1 MNEELILSRLKEIRD
16 DQKFIVEKV
25 SRMDREMEISRNGF
39 TPHQIVEM
47 LHFVSKLKEKEEKYN
62 ETIRKAIISW
72 AVPIMMSAMIL
83 GFFMIYNI
91 K

>member
-16 DQKFIVEKV
+16 DQKFIVEKI

-62 ETIRKAIISW
+62 ETIRKAIVSW
-72 AVPIMMSAMIL
+72 IVPILLGSIIL
-83 GFFMIYNI
+83 GLIQMY

>member
-25 SRMDREMEISRNGF
+25 SRMDREMEITRNGF

-62 ETIRKAIISW
+62 ETIRKAIVSW
-72 AVPIMMSAMIL
+72 IVPILLGSIIL
-83 GFFMIYNI
+83 GLIQMY

>member
-16 DQKFIVEKV
+16 DQKFIVEKI

-72 AVPIMMSAMIL
+72 ITPILLGSIIL
-83 GFFMIYNI
+83 GLIQMY

>member
-1 MNEELILSRLKEIRD
+1 
-16 DQKFIVEKV
+16 
-25 SRMDREMEISRNGF
+25 MEITRNGF

-62 ETIRKAIISW
+62 ETIRKAIVSW
-72 AVPIMMSAMIL
+72 IVPILLGSIIL
-83 GFFMIYNI
+83 GLIQMY

>member
-16 DQKFIVEKV
+16 DQKFIVEKI

-47 LHFVSKLKEKEEKYN
+47 LHFVAKLKEKEEKYN
-62 ETIRKAIISW
+62 ETIRKAIVSW
-72 AVPIMMSAMIL
+72 IVPILLGSIIL
-83 GFFMIYNI
+83 GLIQMY

>member
-62 ETIRKAIISW
+62 ETIRKAIVSW
-72 AVPIMMSAMIL
+72 IVPILLGSIIL
-83 GFFMIYNI
+83 GLIQMY

>member
-16 DQKFIVEKV
+16 DQKFIVEKI

-47 LHFVSKLKEKEEKYN
+47 LHFVAKLKEKEEKYN

-72 AVPIMMSAMIL
+72 ITPILLGSIIL
-83 GFFMIYNI
+83 GLIQMY

>member
-16 DQKFIVEKV
+16 DQKFIVEKI

-72 AVPIMMSAMIL
+72 ITPILL
-83 GFFMIYNI
+83 GSIVLGLIQMY

>member
-25 SRMDREMEISRNGF
+25 SRMDREMEITRNGF

-47 LHFVSKLKEKEEKYN
+47 LHFVSKLKEKEEKHN
-62 ETIRKAIISW
+62 ETIRKAIVSW
-72 AVPIMMSAMIL
+72 IVPILLGSIIL
-83 GFFMIYNI
+83 GLIQMY

>member
-16 DQKFIVEKV
+16 DQKFIVEKI

-47 LHFVSKLKEKEEKYN
+47 LHFVAKLKEKEEKYN

-72 AVPIMMSAMIL
+72 ITPILL
-83 GFFMIYNI
+83 GSIVLGLIQMY

>member
-16 DQKFIVEKV
+16 DQKFIVEKI
-25 SRMDREMEISRNGF
+25 SRMDREMEITRNGF

-47 LHFVSKLKEKEEKYN
+47 LHFVAKLKEKEEKYN

-72 AVPIMMSAMIL
+72 ITPILLGSIIL
-83 GFFMIYNI
+83 GLIQMY